1 MITKEELKRYQ
12 QAYAQGKPLID
23 DADYDALLEEYL
35 NQNGESERPFSRN
48 KQSSVLNDIV
58 GTLPK
63 RFGVTVPI
71 REGQKTYEQWVNSKK
86 IPNGTKVM
94 VQPKFDGCSVGYDF
108 INNRFATRGDYDNG
122 ESEDVSDVFHSFQY
136 QIEKFYKG
144 KYTIDEPLSI
154 KFEAIINRD
163 SYFEYNLNEK
173 YDVPRDAVQ
182 AAISSHTDL
191 KCMSLIPLRLYLS
204 DKKQYIPPYLVEM
217 SKIFMYDDYDGIQ
230 SFITDILD
238 NEALCNGYECD
249 GVVVTVIEENDNG
262 FYNAMDEVAIKILD
276 YKQTSKLVDVKFQFG
291 KTGRITPVAI
301 FEPIMFGKRE
311 VDHATISTFDRV
323 MSMGLRY
330 NDTVKIMYNI
340 VPYFMGSNHDGNELI
355 QLPTVCP
362 YCKHE
367 FDLSNPKLIRC
378 SNNDCIG
385 KKIGSIIRYA
395 EKMKMFGLSKGR
407 IQTLYENN
415 VIDSI
420 ESLYT
425 MTADN
430 ISHVE
435 SFGDKSAD
443 NIINAIKESSHIQ
456 LNRWLGA
463 FPMNDVG
470 AGIWKILLNQLHMSS
485 TDFCQ
490 ILLNGYI
497 SDLVNMICLTDMDM
511 IGDITKAK
519 IIDGL
524 NRNWESM
531 KFICP
536 YISFIDETDES
547 SSKGRVTLTGTHDKN
562 IIDYIKSFGYEV
574 GDFSP
579 VKTKILVIVN
589 SDFKSNKVTTAKEK
603 GIPIYTVQEIMDKGI

>member
-490 ILLNGYI
+490 ILLNGDI